1 METGRSHTQI
11 KSAKECGNIWYGML
25 GRHTGTDTVTQ
36 IMCKIVF
43 GVTVWWVRWGGVPV
57 QIDRKIESGWEGPSE
72 TACSCV

>member
-1 METGRSHTQI
+1 
-11 KSAKECGNIWYGML
+11 ML